1 MLVTTYLNL
10 AQMACDLFAIPE
22 MSSECERSFSKA
34 RYTISA
40 RRSTL
45 GNDVVEAGEVL
56 RSWVSADM
64 VVLSAPTTNI
74 VGDGPEIGIAQIS
87 SQNV

>member
-1 MLVTTYLNL
+1 MSGVLAKLVIL
-10 AQMACDLFAIPE
+10 
-22 MSSECERSFSKA
+22 
-34 RYTISA
+34 

-45 GNDVVEAGEVL
+45 GNDIVEAGEVL
-56 RSWVSADM
+56 RSWVSPDM

-74 VGDGPEIGIAQIS
+74 VSDEPELDIAQIS